1 MKFLLTAHFWRSRVV
16 LITGSSRG
24 IGLQMAR
31 CLLPLGACVVLTARQ
46 TDTLAQAENRLRQ
59 EFPEARLSTFAADL
73 TRPEQAS
80 LLVAHTLETW
90 GRLDLLVHNAGLS
103 MRGSVDQT
111 LPEVVRQV
119 IEVNFLAAYWLTREA
134 GVALQASGGH
144 VEFVSS
150 QAGLRG
156 FANVVP
162 YSAAKMSLTALSQGL
177 RAEWKTVTTGVA
189 YLGFVENDPQKTLLQ
204 ADGSTTTYQ
213 RPWKMKQHEAARFV
227 LWAAQH
233 KKKKAVSTFSGKLL
247 ALFQAWCPGV
257 VDWVVSRG
265 AGRLHQVTKDTK
277 I

>member
-1 MKFLLTAHFWRSRVV
+1 MKSPLTARFWHSRVV

-31 CLLPLGACVVLTARQ
+31 CLLPLGACVVITARQ
-46 TDTLAQAENRLRQ
+46 TESLTEAEKRLRQ
-59 EFPEARLSTFAADL
+59 EFPEGQMSFFAADL
-73 TRPEQAS
+73 TNPQEAA

-90 GRLDLLVHNAGLS
+90 GHLNLLVHNAGLS
-103 MRGSVDQT
+103 MRGSVEQT
-111 LPEVVRQV
+111 VPEVVRQV

-134 GVALQASGGH
+134 GAALRASGGH

-177 RAEWKTVTTGVA
+177 RAEWKTVTAGVA

-213 RPWKMKQHEAARFV
+213 RPWKMKQQEAARFV

-233 KKKKAVSTFSGKLL
+233 KKKKAVSTFLGKLL
-247 ALFQAWCPGV
+247 ALLQAWLPDV
-257 VDWVVSRG
+257 VDWVISRG
-265 AGRLHQVTKDTK
+265 AGRLHRVTKNAK